1 MITQKIKLFAA
12 GGLLVAGLL
21 FGGAFY
27 LRGIALD
34 RCEAKIEQIQQL
46 TELLDGQI
54 REAARQAQ
62 RAAEDAERRRLRSL
76 REIRQHDPNTA
87 PSPAVRDAMRL
98 LCSQG
103 AACVAADGANRS

>member
-1 MITQKIKLFAA
+1 MMTKLKLFAA
-12 GGLLVAGLL
+12 GGGIVILLL
-21 FGGAFY
+21 FGTAYY

-103 AACVAADGANRS
+103 AACGHVAGANGS